1 MSFRLAPVYN
11 SRTIRVLHNDYLP
24 RAVACLCV
32 REDGGVDLVP
42 ILYDAPPKPLTG
54 REQPFDTL
62 EAALA
67 YLGIPADAREEMA
80 A

>member
-1 MSFRLAPVYN
+1 MSFRLATVYN
-11 SRTIRVLHNDYLP
+11 SRTLRVLHVDHLP

-42 ILYDAPPKPLTG
+42 VLYDRPPLPLTG
-54 REQPFDTL
+54 REQPFDSL
-62 EAALA
+62 ADALA
-67 YLGIPADAREEMA
+67 YLGIEQRVEDIA